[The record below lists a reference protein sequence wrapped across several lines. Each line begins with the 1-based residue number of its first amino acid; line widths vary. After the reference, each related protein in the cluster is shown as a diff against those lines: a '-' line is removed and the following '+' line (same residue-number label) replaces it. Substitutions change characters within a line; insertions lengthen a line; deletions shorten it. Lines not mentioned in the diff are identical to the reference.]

1 MIRTLLVDDE
11 PLALLEL
18 ESMLKHHA
26 DIDIIGFA
34 HSGGE
39 ALTKIRD
46 LQPELLFLDITMPDK
61 SGFDILQDAEYAP
74 VVVFVTAYDTYAVK
88 AFEVNALDYLLKPVN
103 AQRLSETIQKIVKR
117 IQTPRDVGTSTEQLS
132 IDKRIFIKNGDR
144 CYFVPLSDIYLIESV
159 GNYARLY
166 YHDNNPL
173 MHKSLN
179 YLEEKLPTT
188 HFFRANRQHIINV
201 HFIKKI
207 NSFFNN
213 TLQVEM
219 LNGYTIEISQRQSV
233 IFKELMGI

>member
-26 DIDIIGFA
+26 EIEIVGFA

-39 ALTKIRD
+39 AIAKIQD
-46 LQPELLFLDITMPDK
+46 LQPELLFLDISMPDK
-61 SGFDILQDAEYAP
+61 SGFDILQDADYAP
-74 VVVFVTAYDTYAVK
+74 HVVFVTAYDTYAVK

-103 AQRLSETIQKIVKR
+103 TDRLSETIQKIVKH
-117 IQTPRDVGTSTEQLS
+117 IQTPKVAGTRTEPLS

-166 YHDNNPL
+166 FHDNRPL

-188 HFFRANRQHIINV
+188 HFFRANRQHIINI
-201 HFIKKI
+201 HCIKNI
-207 NSFFNN
+207 SPFFNN

-219 LNGYTIEISQRQSV
+219 LNGYTVEISQRQSV